1 MQRGPDGRDLPV
13 VQQYANIRAHGFG
26 KRGQQVTE
34 RLRTVVQRSAL
45 MRSCGIVPMVDIH
58 PARLFGSRVSVL
70 VLGGARR
77 KRGPGAR
84 RD

>member
-34 RLRTVVQRSAL
+34 RLRTVVQRS
-45 MRSCGIVPMVDIH
+45 CGIVLMVDIH